1 MMKMNPNNNTI
12 MPPTVSN
19 YKRMFETKYKL
30 NELKEFA
37 KMYHL
42 KVSGPKKM
50 LQQRIYNYLHESS
63 YVVRIQTIFRG
74 YLIRKYIKVHGPALM
89 KRSLCTNTTDF
100 ISMEPIEE
108 IPFHQFI
115 SYKDVDEFVYGFDI
129 TSLHNLLLKSN
140 GVIKNPYNRTTIPE
154 FVLKNMRTIIRV
166 SRILRIKINLNIE
179 DALKQVSNETAIE
192 LRAITL
198 FQHINELGNYSNAQ
212 WFLSLNR
219 FQIYRFIE
227 ELVDIWNYRAQLSR
241 NIKREICPP
250 FGNPFMSLDIDRL
263 IGEPNLWDIKNELLS
278 YMESLVNSGVNVDSK
293 SLGAYY
299 VLGALTIVSNDA
311 ASSLPWL
318 FQSFL

>member
-1 MMKMNPNNNTI
+1 
-12 MPPTVSN
+12 
-19 YKRMFETKYKL
+19 MFETKYKL

>member
-1 MMKMNPNNNTI
+1 MMKMNQNNKTI
-12 MPPTVSN
+12 MPLNVSN

-63 YVVRIQTIFRG
+63 YAIRIQTIFRS

-140 GVIKNPYNRTTIPE
+140 GVIKNPYNRNTIPE
-154 FVLKNMRTIIRV
+154 FVLKNMRSIIRV

-179 DALKQVSNETAIE
+179 DVLKQVSNETAIE

-299 VLGALTIVSNDA
+299 VLGALTLVSNDA

>member
-1 MMKMNPNNNTI
+1 MMKMNQNNKTI
-12 MPPTVSN
+12 MPLNVSN

-63 YVVRIQTIFRG
+63 YAIRIQTIFRS

-89 KRSLCTNTTDF
+89 KRGLCTNTTDF

-140 GVIKNPYNRTTIPE
+140 GVIKNPYNRNTIPE
-154 FVLKNMRTIIRV
+154 FVLKNMRSIIRV

-179 DALKQVSNETAIE
+179 DVLKQVSNETAIE

-299 VLGALTIVSNDA
+299 VLGALTLVSNDA

>member
-1 MMKMNPNNNTI
+1 MKMNQNNKTI
-12 MPPTVSN
+12 MPLNVSN

-63 YVVRIQTIFRG
+63 YAIRIQTIFRS

-89 KRSLCTNTTDF
+89 KRGLCTNTTDF

-140 GVIKNPYNRTTIPE
+140 GVIKNPYNRNTIPE
-154 FVLKNMRTIIRV
+154 FVLKNMRSIIRV

-179 DALKQVSNETAIE
+179 DVLKQVSNETAIE

-299 VLGALTIVSNDA
+299 VLGALTLVSNDA